1 MKYTLEVVIQTQ
13 FICMFSM
20 SIQLFLIVITMA
32 DFYSMPSFG
41 VVIPDHVI
49 VVYSRIFCALIM
61 HLQTEP

>member
-1 MKYTLEVVIQTQ
+1 MEYTLEVVIQTQ
-13 FICMFSM
+13 FICVFSM

-32 DFYSMPSFG
+32 DFYSMPGFG

-49 VVYSRIFCALIM
+49 VVYARIFCALIM